1 MTPLYISAAADYVE
15 QIDEDVTPADL
26 KPLVLDAT
34 GVSVRRI
41 DRFIQLA
48 LIGAARTFR
57 ANLARD
63 TAVYL
68 GSGRGDLEVIIGVMQ
83 SLLRDGQPP
92 KPLSF
97 INTVS
102 NASCYYVAQSLNLAG
117 RSSFVCNRY
126 FAFESILELASLDV
140 ASGEVCSA
148 LIGTVD
154 VVVPPLVGHR
164 LRLDLD
170 PSTPVAD
177 ASHWLLVR
185 RDDAG
190 ALCQL
195 VAVESFT
202 DRAAFEAWL
211 NQQRE
216 REDWVVATGQFMSA
230 TEANE
235 WATSLHADVFDYR
248 SGRPYYDSHS
258 GAVINAYVSG
268 DERRPLLHVNRDPSG
283 RYSAML
289 VSKAQARDAV

>member
-1 MTPLYISAAADYVE
+1 MTPLFISQATDYVE
-15 QIDEDVTPADL
+15 RIDDDVTPVDL

-34 GVSVRRI
+34 GLSVRRI

-48 LIGAARTFR
+48 LIGAARSVR
-57 ANLARD
+57 DAKPDRD

-102 NASCYYVAQSLNLAG
+102 NASCYYVAQSLNLTG

-126 FAFESILELASLDV
+126 FAFESVLELASLDV
-140 ASGEVCSA
+140 ASGEVGSA

-154 VVVPPLVGHR
+154 VVVPPLSGHR

-185 RDDAG
+185 KDDEG

-195 VAVESFT
+195 LAVESFI
-202 DRAAFEAWL
+202 DRAAFEQWL
-211 NQQRE
+211 NKQPE

-230 TEANE
+230 SEARE
-235 WATSLHADVFDYR
+235 WATSMHADVFDYR
-248 SGRPYYDSHS
+248 SDRPYYDSHS
-258 GAVINAYVSG
+258 GAVINAYASS

-283 RYSAML
+283 RYSAMV
-289 VSKAQARDAV
+289 VSRN

>member
-1 MTPLYISAAADYVE
+1 MTPLYISAATDYVE
-15 QIDEDVTPADL
+15 RIDDDVTPADL

-34 GVSVRRI
+34 GLSVRRI

-48 LIGAARTFR
+48 LIGAARSVR
-57 ANLARD
+57 VAKPDRD

-68 GSGRGDLEVIIGVMQ
+68 GSGRGDLEVIIAVMQ

-102 NASCYYVAQSLNLAG
+102 NASCYYVAQTLKLAG

-140 ASGEVCSA
+140 ASGEVGSA

-154 VVVPPLVGHR
+154 VVVPPLAGHR

-185 RDDAG
+185 SDDEG

-195 VAVESFT
+195 LAVESFI
-202 DRAAFEAWL
+202 DSAAFDQWL
-211 NQQRE
+211 RKQPE
-216 REDWVVATGQFMSA
+216 REDWVVATGQFMGES
-230 TEANE
+230 EARE
-235 WATSLHADVFDYR
+235 WATSMHADVFDYR
-248 SGRPYYDSHS
+248 AGRPYYDSHS
-258 GAVINAYVSG
+258 GAVISAYASS

-283 RYSAML
+283 RYSAIV
-289 VSKAQARDAV
+289 VSRS